1 MTLFEEVRA
10 LELFDGLGDQKLSSM
25 IDASEEVTFAGG
37 DLLWT
42 EGAPAESWWVL
53 LEGRILLTRQM
64 RLEQMAVG
72 SFDTPGRWAGG
83 FVAWDRSGV
92 YLATGRAAGPGRV
105 LRVPATALGDLL
117 AEVPLV
123 RHFIEGLFT
132 SARSIEASVRSH
144 EALVT
149 LGTLSAGLAH
159 ELNNPAAAAT
169 RAVDGLEAT
178 LLYVTKSL
186 RALAA
191 HGITAEA
198 YESLDALQLEADPQ
212 PVVSDALAVAE
223 REEALSDWLSDHG
236 VERDWLFAPTLASA
250 SFETEW
256 CDRVL
261 AAVGRE
267 ALQSAIEWV
276 TATVGAVA
284 LLGEVRE
291 STRRVSTLVAAVKSY
306 SQMDRAARQR
316 IDVVEG
322 IESTLTMLGHKLR
335 VGDITIERDYDD
347 DLPRLDAYAGELNQV
362 WTNLIDNALDAMDG
376 QGVLRI
382 STHHAEEGVVVEVAD
397 TGPGM
402 PSEVADQAFEAFF
415 TTKEVGR
422 GTGLGLDIARRIVV
436 ERHGGSIEIDSQ
448 PGRTVLRVLLPIDSA
463 TEPEASPSAVLASD
477 LDSAFD
483 SDADFDA
490 KVRAGGDRA
499 ST

>member
-1 MTLFEEVRA
+1 VTTLFDEVRR
-10 LELFDGLGDQKLSSM
+10 LELFEGLGDEPLSRMLS
-25 IDASEEVTFAGG
+25 ASEEMTFSGG

-42 EGAPAESWWVL
+42 EGEAAESWWVL
-53 LEGRILLTRQM
+53 LEGRIQLTRHL
-64 RLEQMAVG
+64 RLEQTVVG

-92 YLATGRAAGPGRV
+92 YLATARAAGPGRI
-105 LRVPATALGDLL
+105 LRVPAGALRELL
-117 AEVPLV
+117 DGVPLV

-132 SARSIEASVRSH
+132 TARTIEASVRSH
-144 EALVT
+144 DALVT

-169 RAVDGLEAT
+169 RAVDALEAALGYIT
-178 LLYVTKSL
+178 AAL

-198 YESLDALQLEADPQ
+198 YATLDALRQEAVPQ
-212 PVVSDALAVAE
+212 PVVADAVALAL
-223 REEALSDWLSDHG
+223 REEALSDWMVDHG
-236 VERDWLFAPTLASA
+236 VQRDWLFAPTLASA

-261 AAVGRE
+261 AAVGQE
-267 ALQSAIEWV
+267 ALQSAIQWV

-284 LLGEVRE
+284 LLGEVRD
-291 STRRVSTLVAAVKSY
+291 STRRISTLVSAVKSY
-306 SQMDRAARQR
+306 SHLDRAAQQR

-322 IESTLTMLGHKLR
+322 IESTLTVLGHKLR
-335 VGDITIERDYDD
+335 VGDIVVERDYAD
-347 DLPRLDAYAGELNQV
+347 DLPMLEAYAGELNQV

-376 QGVLRI
+376 KGVLRI
-382 STHHAEEGVVVEVAD
+382 TTRGASGGVVVEVAD

-402 PSEVADQAFEAFF
+402 PPEVVEQAFEPFF

-436 ERHGGSIEIDSQ
+436 ERHGGTIEIDSE
-448 PGRTVLRVLLPIDSA
+448 PGHTVLRVLLPFHGSA
-463 TEPEASPSAVLASD
+463 EDVPPAATPGIPSN
-477 LDSAFD
+477 
-483 SDADFDA
+483 
-490 KVRAGGDRA
+490 
-499 ST
+499 